1 MNKIEKLY
9 LKVNAM
15 AIFDG
20 FPDTPVGTALC
31 NCLKYAFED
40 WDYSHEEVIRGYAA
54 LCSCLYEQE
63 GDLGLFVKEYIRS
76 GDNLYMEKF
85 LIGDISDEME
95 DALEAELKTLQEIA
109 SLKSEDLIKA
119 LRTKYDGEIP
129 FEELE
134 LPKWKNTRISAKT
147 EFANSLK
154 YIYTKGYGLF
164 LDTYMFK
171 VRDGQLIP
179 VFDADYQTLDQLY
192 GYDRERNLVLQNT
205 EALAMGSPAS
215 NVLLYGDAGTG
226 KSTTVKACAAYY
238 GELGVRLIEF
248 DKNQVQEIPE
258 FAEELSWSPLKF
270 IFFID
275 DLTFTENDDD
285 YYALKGI
292 LEGNVSGTAPNI
304 LIYATSNRRHLVKE
318 SAADRQG
325 DDIHLNDTLQET
337 MSLSSRFG
345 LTVTFSKPAKDLY
358 LSIVESMAIEQGL
371 VKNKDDKALD
381 DLLTRAEAF
390 AIRSNGRSPR
400 TAKQFIVLAKNG
412 LR

>member
-1 MNKIEKLY
+1 MKKIEKLY
-9 LKVNAM
+9 LKVNTM

-20 FPDTPVGTALC
+20 FPDTSVGTALC
-31 NCLKYAFED
+31 NCLKIALDDYDYGAEAVMNSYAELCTSI
-40 WDYSHEEVIRGYAA
+40 YEEG
-54 LCSCLYEQE
+54 
-63 GDLGLFVKEYIRS
+63 GDIGLLVREHIRS
-76 GDNLYMEKF
+76 GDNLYMEKY
-85 LIGDISDEME
+85 LEGSITEEMD
-95 DALEAELKTLQEIA
+95 DAAFEELKTLQDVA
-109 SLKSEDLIKA
+109 SLKPDAVIEA
-119 LRTKYDGEIP
+119 LDEKYGWEIP
-129 FEELE
+129 LGELN
-134 LPKWKNTRISAKT
+134 LPRWKNTTISARK
-147 EFANSLK
+147 EFENSLK
-154 YIYTKGYGLF
+154 DVYTKGYGVF
-164 LDTYMFK
+164 LDSYMFK
-171 VRDGQLIP
+171 VRNGELIP
-179 VFDADYQTLDQLY
+179 AKNADYQTLDQLY

-238 GELGVRLIEF
+238 GDLGVRLIEF

-258 FAEELSWSPLKF
+258 LAEELASSPLKF

-318 SAADRQG
+318 SMAERQG
-325 DDIHLNDTLQET
+325 NDIHLNDTLQET
-337 MSLSSRFG
+337 MSLASRFG

-358 LSIVESMAIEQGL
+358 LSIVESLAIEQGL
-371 VKNKDDKALD
+371 VKNKDDKKLED
-381 DLLTRAEAF
+381 ILTRAEAF

>member
-20 FPDTPVGTALC
+20 FPDSPVGTALC
-31 NCLKYAFED
+31 NCLRFAFED
-40 WDYSHEEVIRGYAA
+40 WVYSPEEVIRCYAN
-54 LCSCLYEQE
+54 LCTCLYEEE
-63 GDLGLFVKEYIRS
+63 GDLGLFIKEYIQS

-85 LIGDISDEME
+85 LTGDISQEMD
-95 DALEAELKTLQEIA
+95 DALEKELKTLQEIS
-109 SLKSEDLIKA
+109 SLKSEDIINAQKIG
-119 LRTKYDGEIP
+119 YEGEIP
-129 FEELE
+129 FDELE
-134 LPKWKNTRISAKT
+134 LPKWNNTKISAKR

-154 YIYTKGYGLF
+154 NVYTKGYGIF

-171 VRDGQLIP
+171 VRGGELVP

-192 GYDRERNLVLQNT
+192 GYDSERNLVLRNT
-205 EALAMGSPAS
+205 EALALGKPAS

-226 KSTTVKACAAYY
+226 KSTTVKACAAHY
-238 GELGVRLIEF
+238 GKLGVRLIEF
-248 DKNQVQEIPE
+248 DKKQVKEIPE
-258 FAEELSWSPLKF
+258 FAEELSHSPLKF

-304 LIYATSNRRHLVKE
+304 LIYVTSNRRHLVKE

-345 LTVTFSKPAKDLY
+345 LTVTFSKPVKDLY
-358 LSIVESMAIEQGL
+358 FSIVESMAIEQGL
-371 VKNKDDKALD
+371 VKNKEDKKLED
-381 DLLTRAEAF
+381 ILYRAEAF